1 MHKKGNYAVAF
12 LNADLVVNGFTWTQV
27 GGKSG
32 HGDAIGFFRSKTWKN
47 QVELYNESRPGF
59 PPESPFSD
67 RRLKY
72 VGKEFT
78 SGLDKIRELKVFNYT
93 FKQDET
99 KEPRVGVIAQDLQ
112 KIFPDAVKKGAEG
125 FLTIRMDDM
134 FYAMVNAIKELD
146 ARLTA
151 LEKENSELK
160 QAIQKMQ
167 QDNAKQEARLKALE
181 AKIK

>member
-1 MHKKGNYAVAF
+1 M
-12 LNADLVVNGFTWTQV
+12 
-27 GGKSG
+27 
-32 HGDAIGFFRSKTWKN
+32 
-47 QVELYNESRPGF
+47 
-59 PPESPFSD
+59 
-67 RRLKY
+67 
-72 VGKEFT
+72 
-78 SGLDKIRELKVFNYT
+78 FNYT

-160 QAIQKMQ
+160 QAVQKMQ

>member
-1 MHKKGNYAVAF
+1 M
-12 LNADLVVNGFTWTQV
+12 
-27 GGKSG
+27 
-32 HGDAIGFFRSKTWKN
+32 
-47 QVELYNESRPGF
+47 
-59 PPESPFSD
+59 
-67 RRLKY
+67 
-72 VGKEFT
+72 
-78 SGLDKIRELKVFNYT
+78 DKIRELKVFNYT

-160 QAIQKMQ
+160 QAVQKMQ